1 MRCDLAHPSVPNR
14 ERSDMLALRAM
25 SHIPGAYVMP
35 TALGSRSVLYGL
47 TGLWEILLSAAE

>member
-1 MRCDLAHPSVPNR
+1 
-14 ERSDMLALRAM
+14 MLALRAM